1 MLATLPEPPDEAEVR
16 LALAE
21 LQALGGLSADG
32 EALTDLGKLMV
43 ELPVGTHPLRRS
55 NGPA

>member
-1 MLATLPEPPDEAEVR
+1 MR

-43 ELPVGTHPLRRS
+43 ELPVGTPPSGGRTV
-55 NGPA
+55 PA